1 MNLIFTAYI
10 NCTGVFGNVKIKLL
24 SIKASSS
31 RVLVCCMLVHG
42 HGLLRP
48 EWNWAIVNENL
59 LHLCFSC
66 YFKVK
71 CPSWKRTIRSS
82 TLTWNIDSVKNVTH
96 TIWNFFATLNLSL
109 YYISF
114 FSLQFLFFISL
125 WVALLK
131 AFYLVPHPVG
141 AIASPRRAT
150 HAQTLLFGK
159 SLENRCP
166 SGNWFASLVH
176 ALYFD
181 SSCLGRWGEG
191 ELSRSRLTRW
201 NAE

>member
-48 EWNWAIVNENL
+48 EWNWAIVKENL

-71 CPSWKRTIRSS
+71 CLSWKRTIRSS
-82 TLTWNIDSVKNVTH
+82 TLTWNIDCEKCDSYYLEFLCYIKP
-96 TIWNFFATLNLSL
+96 FFIL
-109 YYISF
+109 YIYF
-114 FSLQFLFFISL
+114 FFQFLFFISL